1 MMPSISKLRDPNH
14 SQPVLPPPEPVV
26 TAPVTPP
33 PAVGAP
39 NSGGASAAG
48 TEKPGGES
56 SVETN
61 EVGQKVIHL
70 RPPIIVKDLAAA
82 LGLRPFQVIG
92 DLMKLNIF
100 ANLNQ
105 SVEPEVAA
113 KVCELHGFVFER
125 EKRQKGE
132 GVHKKEE
139 KVVEPPP
146 PPKEELSKQA
156 DTLKTRPPVVCFMGH
171 VDHGKTTLMDAIRR
185 TRVAAGEAGG
195 ITQHIGAYT
204 VKVKDDQITF
214 LDTPGHAAF
223 TAMRARGANV
233 TDIAVLIV
241 AADDGMMP
249 QTVEAL
255 SHARAANVK
264 IVVAITKIDLPG
276 ANVDRVKMQLQE
288 RDLTPEDWG
297 GDVGVCPVSAVK
309 GIGVQDLLERILLEA
324 EILELKAS
332 ERLPA
337 RCTVIEAEMEQ
348 GRGPTASVIVRMGT
362 LRPGDA
368 FICGKYCGKV
378 KSLINDLG
386 KPVKEA
392 LPSSAVKVLG
402 FSGLP
407 NAGDDLV
414 VMESDRDVQKLSAE
428 RLNEERMGKL
438 AAPPKRVTLESLFQQ
453 TGDGQKPQLNV
464 VLKCDVQGSLEA
476 LALSLQQIDSRKVD
490 LKIIHSAVGPISETD
505 IQLAAASN
513 AVVLGFGVK
522 VENNASI
529 AAKRESIQ
537 VKLYSIIYELI
548 DQVKEAMA
556 GLLEPENR
564 EAIVGHAV
572 VKQIFN
578 LTRGVVAG
586 CAVTDGR
593 IVRSARARLLRDKR
607 PIYDGGFATLRRF
620 TEDVKEV
627 RSGFE
632 CGIRLGDF
640 SEYEEGDIIQCYTLE
655 KVPQTL

>member
-1 MMPSISKLRDPNH
+1 
-14 SQPVLPPPEPVV
+14 
-26 TAPVTPP
+26 
-33 PAVGAP
+33 
-39 NSGGASAAG
+39 
-48 TEKPGGES
+48 
-56 SVETN
+56 
-61 EVGQKVIHL
+61 
-70 RPPIIVKDLAAA
+70 
-82 LGLRPFQVIG
+82 VIG